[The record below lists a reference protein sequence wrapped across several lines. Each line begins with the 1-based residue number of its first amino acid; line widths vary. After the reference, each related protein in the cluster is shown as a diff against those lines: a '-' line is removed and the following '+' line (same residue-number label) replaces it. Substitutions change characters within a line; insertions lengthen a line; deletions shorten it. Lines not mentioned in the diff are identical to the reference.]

1 MNFNTMVQTGKALGA
16 VHNSGVVQHPA
27 LRLAARYWWVS
38 IPTGLA
44 FYGKVKERK
53 EKGVVK
59 LHHWFSV
66 AAEVLGPIMTVVAFM
81 ELAERME
88 KKNGNGTGAAKPV
101 PDMAGMAPPPIP
113 VYTEETPYPAQQRA
127 PQ

>member
-1 MNFNTMVQTGKALGA
+1 MKLETMMQTGKALGA
-16 VHNSGVVQHPA
+16 VRDSGIVQHPA
-27 LRLAARYWWVS
+27 LRLASRYWWIS

-44 FYGKVKERK
+44 FWSKVKERR

-59 LHHWFSV
+59 LHHWFAA
-66 AAEVLGPIMTVVAFM
+66 AAEVLGPIMTVVTFM

-88 KKNGNGTGAAKPV
+88 RKNGYYSQAAPASSGTPIAGV
-101 PDMAGMAPPPIP
+101 PA
-113 VYTEETPYPAQQRA
+113 YTEETPYPGQQRA